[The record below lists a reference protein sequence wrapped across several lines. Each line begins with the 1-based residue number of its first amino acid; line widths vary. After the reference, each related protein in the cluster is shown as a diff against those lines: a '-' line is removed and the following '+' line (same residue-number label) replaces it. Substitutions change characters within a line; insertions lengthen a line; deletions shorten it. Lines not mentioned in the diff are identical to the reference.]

1 MILRTFG
8 WSLALTGAALL
19 AALAY
24 QGPEALAL
32 VAILAVLEISLSF
45 DNAVVNAKVLDRMS
59 PFWQKIFLTV
69 GIAVAVFGMRLVFP
83 LVIVALT
90 AKLSPARAF
99 DLALSEPHR
108 YETIM
113 RDAYPMIAGFGGAF
127 LLMLYLNWV
136 FEDRELRWLGPVER
150 ALARLGRLDQLPV
163 VITGGVLALVS
174 GLVADDPAE
183 VMIAGV
189 LGMITYILVDGLGEM
204 FSEAGDDEDGSEEDG
219 EGGEDGR
226 ARRGPSSA
234 ALAAGKAGFFLF
246 LYLEVLDAS
255 FSFDGVIGAFA
266 ISTDPV
272 VIALGLGVGA
282 LFIRSLTV
290 YLVRRGTLHE
300 YVYLEHGA
308 HWAIG
313 ALSVCMMISIG
324 HELPDWVTG
333 GIGAGLILVS
343 FASSVVRNRRE
354 GVVDVDPLASAGPAA
369 AGPEGGSDA
378 VERSADPDTAEH
390 ETAEH
395 ETAEHEEPE
404 RAGHGGRATS
414 RSRLNDR

>member
-8 WSLALTGAALL
+8 WSAVLTVAALL
-19 AALAY
+19 AALVY

-59 PFWQKIFLTV
+59 ATWQKIFLTV
-69 GIAVAVFGMRLVFP
+69 GIAIAVFGMRLLFP

-90 AKLSPARAF
+90 AKLSPVRAF

-127 LLMLYLNWV
+127 LLMLFLNWV
-136 FEDRELRWLGPVER
+136 FEERELRWLGPVER
-150 ALARLGRLDQLPV
+150 FLSRMGRLDQLPV
-163 VITGGVLALVS
+163 VVTGGVLALVS

-204 FSEAGDDEDGSEEDG
+204 FSEAGDDEEASDGEEAGADGSP
-219 EGGEDGR
+219 
-226 ARRGPSSA
+226 ARRGGPSSA
-234 ALAAGKAGFFLF
+234 ALAVGKAGFFLF

-266 ISTDPV
+266 ISTDPI

-282 LFIRSLTV
+282 MYIRSLTV
-290 YLVRRGTLHE
+290 YLVRKGTLHE

-343 FASSVVRNRRE
+343 FASSVVRNRRQGAPE
-354 GVVDVDPLASAGPAA
+354 TVELGVEAG
-369 AGPEGGSDA
+369 GDA
-378 VERSADPDTAEH
+378 VPGASG
-390 ETAEH
+390 
-395 ETAEHEEPE
+395 
-404 RAGHGGRATS
+404 RAGIAEAEDAEQAVHPGRMAPRPS
-414 RSRLNDR
+414 VGDR

>member
-8 WSLALTGAALL
+8 WSAALTVVALL
-19 AALAY
+19 VALAY

-45 DNAVVNAKVLDRMS
+45 DNAVVNAKVLDRMA
-59 PFWQKIFLTV
+59 PFWQKVFLTV
-69 GIAVAVFGMRLVFP
+69 GIAIAVFGMRLVFP

-90 AKLSPARAF
+90 AKLSPLRAF

-108 YETIM
+108 YEAIM

-127 LLMLYLNWV
+127 LLMLFLNWV
-136 FEDRELRWLGPVER
+136 FEDRELRWLGPVEA
-150 ALARLGRLDQLPV
+150 ALARFGRLDQLPV
-163 VITGGVLALVS
+163 VVTGGVLAAVS

-204 FSEAGDDEDGSEEDG
+204 FSDAGIEETADEADAAGAPGAP
-219 EGGEDGR
+219 
-226 ARRGPSSA
+226 ARRGGPSSA
-234 ALAAGKAGFFLF
+234 ALAVGKAGFFLF

-266 ISTDPV
+266 ISTDPI

-282 LFIRSLTV
+282 MYIRSLTV
-290 YLVRRGTLHE
+290 YLVRKGTLHE

-324 HELPDWVTG
+324 HELPDWLTG

-343 FASSVVRNRRE
+343 FVSSVVRNRRE
-354 GVVDVDPLASAGPAA
+354 AA
-369 AGPEGGSDA
+369 AEAADEAADEAGTPEAAADGA
-378 VERSADPDTAEH
+378 PADPA
-390 ETAEH
+390 
-395 ETAEHEEPE
+395 
-404 RAGHGGRATS
+404 S
-414 RSRLNDR
+414 MIDR

>member
-8 WSLALTGAALL
+8 WSSAITVVALL
-19 AALAY
+19 AALVY

-69 GIAVAVFGMRLVFP
+69 GIAVAVFGMRLLFP

-90 AKLSPARAF
+90 AKLSPEKAF
-99 DLALSEPHR
+99 DLALTEPHR

-150 ALARLGRLDQLPV
+150 TLSRIGRLDQLPV
-163 VITGGVLALVS
+163 VVTGGVLALVS

-189 LGMITYILVDGLGEM
+189 LGMITFILVEGLGEL
-204 FSEAGDDEDGSEEDG
+204 FSDATEDEEDAAAG
-219 EGGEDGR
+219 EGEAAP
-226 ARRGPSSA
+226 ARRGGPSSA
-234 ALAAGKAGFFLF
+234 ALAVGKAGFFLF

-266 ISTDPV
+266 ISTDPI

-282 LFIRSLTV
+282 MFIRSLTV
-290 YLVRRGTLHE
+290 YLVRKGTLHE

-324 HELPDWVTG
+324 HELPDWITG

-354 GVVDVDPLASAGPAA
+354 AA
-369 AGPEGGSDA
+369 AEAVRAETEPGGP
-378 VERSADPDTAEH
+378 SADGPPDDAPGDASEEAEM
-390 ETAEH
+390 AEL
-395 ETAEHEEPE
+395 EEAE
-404 RAGHGGRATS
+404 RAVHRGHIAPRPRVGD
-414 RSRLNDR
+414 N

>member
-8 WSLALTGAALL
+8 WSVAITAVALL
-19 AALAY
+19 VALAY

-69 GIAVAVFGMRLVFP
+69 GIAIAVFGMRLLFP

-90 AKLSPARAF
+90 AKLSPVRAF

-108 YETIM
+108 YEAIM

-127 LLMLYLNWV
+127 LLMLFLNWV
-136 FEDRELRWLGPVER
+136 FEDRELRWLVPLER

-163 VITGGVLALVS
+163 VITGGVLAAVS

-204 FSEAGDDEDGSEEDG
+204 FSDASDDEDDDEG
-219 EGGEDGR
+219 EGEGEGEGN
-226 ARRGPSSA
+226 AGNGTAAAIVRRGGPSSA
-234 ALAAGKAGFFLF
+234 ALAVGKAGFFLF

-266 ISTDPV
+266 ISTDPI

-282 LFIRSLTV
+282 MYIRSLTV
-290 YLVRRGTLHE
+290 YLVRKGTLHE

-324 HELPDWVTG
+324 HELPDWLTG

-343 FASSVVRNRRE
+343 FASSVIRNRRE
-354 GVVDVDPLASAGPAA
+354 ADGGAVVEAGGRTNREVAGDTAAST
-369 AGPEGGSDA
+369 EA
-378 VERSADPDTAEH
+378 VEAGEDDPSARVAPS
-390 ETAEH
+390 
-395 ETAEHEEPE
+395 PGV
-404 RAGHGGRATS
+404 R
-414 RSRLNDR
+414 DR

>member
-8 WSLALTGAALL
+8 WSLALTAAALL

-59 PFWQKIFLTV
+59 PFWQKIFLTI

-150 ALARLGRLDQLPV
+150 TLARFGRLEQLPV
-163 VITGGVLALVS
+163 VVTGGVLALVS

-204 FSEAGDDEDGSEEDG
+204 FSDAGDDEDEEPGASAASAAGGDG
-219 EGGEDGR
+219 EGAK
-226 ARRGPSSA
+226 ARRGGPSSA
-234 ALAAGKAGFFLF
+234 ALAA
-246 LYLEVLDAS
+246 
-255 FSFDGVIGAFA
+255 
-266 ISTDPV
+266 
-272 VIALGLGVGA
+272 
-282 LFIRSLTV
+282 
-290 YLVRRGTLHE
+290 
-300 YVYLEHGA
+300 
-308 HWAIG
+308 
-313 ALSVCMMISIG
+313 
-324 HELPDWVTG
+324 
-333 GIGAGLILVS
+333 
-343 FASSVVRNRRE
+343 
-354 GVVDVDPLASAGPAA
+354 
-369 AGPEGGSDA
+369 
-378 VERSADPDTAEH
+378 
-390 ETAEH
+390 
-395 ETAEHEEPE
+395 
-404 RAGHGGRATS
+404 
-414 RSRLNDR
+414 